1 MIPGFRTY
9 VDYVYLKKH
18 FNDIDWIWNP
28 KANYARLKESSFEKR
43 RDRFFFQKLEKEIA
57 DRDERIECLVSA
69 FLFNNEIWIGDIF
82 DPEVSQFHND
92 RVKRVSGLES
102 LFRGDVEKIEFYLI
116 DKKLTLQSILL
127 TSATKSPIL
136 IQEARTLDVSFE
148 TLAVINHFTSFTDL
162 WFPLHPLLKIRRL
175 QLHKYKYLLHIA
187 DKRYDRLRSI
197 FESLNAFGY
206 DHGY

>member
-1 MIPGFRTY
+1 MMPGFRTY

-18 FNDIDWIWNP
+18 FKDFEWIWNP
-28 KANYARLKESSFEKR
+28 NANYTRLKVSSFEKR
-43 RDRFFFQKLEKEIA
+43 KDRIFFQKLEKVIA
-57 DRDERIECLVSA
+57 DRDARIECLVSA

-82 DPEVSQFHND
+82 DSEVSQFHND

-102 LFRGDVEKIEFYLI
+102 LFHSDVEKIEFYLI
-116 DKKLTLQSILL
+116 DKRLTLQSILL

-136 IQEARTLDVSFE
+136 VQDAQTLGVSFE
-148 TLAVINHFTSFTDL
+148 TLTVINHFTNFTDV

-187 DKRYDRLRSI
+187 NNRYDRLHNSFQNLAHI
-197 FESLNAFGY
+197 SA
-206 DHGY
+206 